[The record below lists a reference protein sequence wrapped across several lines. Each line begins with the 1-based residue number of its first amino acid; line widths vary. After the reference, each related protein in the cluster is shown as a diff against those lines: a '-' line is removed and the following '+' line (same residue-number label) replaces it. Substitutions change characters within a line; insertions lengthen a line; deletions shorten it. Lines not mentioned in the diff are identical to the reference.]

1 MLKYIFIICTFTL
14 IFSCSN
20 ETIYSGKILK
30 QENLKNINF
39 KNKKNLLNNMG
50 EPSFIDPIENKFFYF
65 TQKKNKKSIFSENIE
80 YSYVF
85 IFKFDENEKIIN
97 SQVFDLK
104 ETTDIQIIKN
114 KTENQIVER
123 GLLERIFGGIGPQ
136 DQLPNS
142 P

>member
-1 MLKYIFIICTFTL
+1 MLRYFFILFTFTL

-50 EPSFIDPIENKFFYF
+50 EPSFVDPIENKFFYF

-85 IFKFDENEKIIN
+85 IFKFDENERIIN

-104 ETTDIQIIKN
+104 ETTDIQKIKN
-114 KTENQIVER
+114 ETENQIVER

>member
-1 MLKYIFIICTFTL
+1 MLRYIFILFTFTL

-65 TQKKNKKSIFSENIE
+65 TQKKNKKSIFTENIE
-80 YSYVF
+80 YSYIFV
-85 IFKFDENEKIIN
+85 FKFDENEKIIN

>member
-1 MLKYIFIICTFTL
+1 MLRYIFILFTFTL

-65 TQKKNKKSIFSENIE
+65 TQKKNKKSIFTENIE

>member
-65 TQKKNKKSIFSENIE
+65 TQKKNKKSIFTENIE

-104 ETTDIQIIKN
+104 NTTDIQIIK
-114 KTENQIVER
+114 TETNNQIVER

>member
-1 MLKYIFIICTFTL
+1 MLRYIFILFTFTL

-65 TQKKNKKSIFSENIE
+65 TQKKNKKSIFTENIE

-104 ETTDIQIIKN
+104 NTTDIQIIK
-114 KTENQIVER
+114 TETNNQIVER
-123 GLLERIFGGIGPQ
+123 GILERIFGGIGPK

>member
-1 MLKYIFIICTFTL
+1 
-14 IFSCSN
+14 
-20 ETIYSGKILK
+20 
-30 QENLKNINF
+30 
-39 KNKKNLLNNMG
+39 MG
-50 EPSFIDPIENKFFYF
+50 EPSFVDPIENKFFYF

-85 IFKFDENEKIIN
+85 IFKFDENERIIN

-104 ETTDIQIIKN
+104 ETTDIQKIKN
-114 KTENQIVER
+114 ETENQIVER

>member
-65 TQKKNKKSIFSENIE
+65 TQKKNKKSIFTENIE

-104 ETTDIQIIKN
+104 NTTDIQIIK
-114 KTENQIVER
+114 TETNNQIVER
-123 GLLERIFGGIGPQ
+123 GILERIFGGIGPK